1 MPFETLLYDVRD
13 RVATITLN
21 RPERH
26 NAFNVTMGRELRE
39 AWSRVKQDP
48 EVVCAIVTGAGERAF
63 CTGMDVADVA
73 DGSARQE
80 DGGEDRQS
88 AFYSQLTAVQNRCWK
103 PVITAVNGMVCGG
116 GLHFIADSDLI
127 VAADHATFFDTHVK
141 VGLVAGLEPVGLA
154 RRLPL
159 EAVLRMALLG
169 GSERMNAQRA
179 HDLGL
184 VGDVLPGD
192 KVMARAR
199 ELAAKIAEHS
209 PTALAR
215 SKRAIWESLDTGL
228 EQALDRTWD
237 VIQEHNR
244 HPELLPDACSR
255 SRRDHPPA
263 PIHGPGG
270 RCRGR
275 EAATPDLRRPAS
287 ARAALDEEGARRS
300 HTATDRS
307 HQRGLPALGG
317 PGRAGGEP
325 TALRAHRG

>member
-1 MPFETLLYDVRD
+1 MAFETLLYEVRD

-26 NAFNVTMGRELRE
+26 NAFNVAMGRELRQ
-39 AWSRVKQDP
+39 AWSQVKKDP
-48 EVVCAIVTGAGERAF
+48 AIVCAIVTGAGERAF

-73 DGSARQE
+73 DGSARE
-80 DGGEDRQS
+80 HGEGEDRDG
-88 AFYSQLTAVQNRCWK
+88 AFYSRLTAVQNRCWK

-141 VGLVAGLEPVGLA
+141 IGLVAGLEPVGLA

-169 GSERMNAQRA
+169 GSERVSAQRA
-179 HDLGL
+179 YELGL
-184 VGDVLPGD
+184 VGDVLPAD

-215 SKRAIWESLDTGL
+215 SKRAIWQSLDTGL

-237 VIQEHNR
+237 IIQEHGE
-244 HPELLPDACSR
+244 HPDPRE
-255 SRRDHPPA
+255 
-263 PIHGPGG
+263 GPLAFVE
-270 RCRGR
+270 R
-275 EAATPDLRRPAS
+275 RRPKWAPYS
-287 ARAALDEEGARRS
+287 E
-300 HTATDRS
+300 
-307 HQRGLPALGG
+307 
-317 PGRAGGEP
+317 
-325 TALRAHRG
+325 